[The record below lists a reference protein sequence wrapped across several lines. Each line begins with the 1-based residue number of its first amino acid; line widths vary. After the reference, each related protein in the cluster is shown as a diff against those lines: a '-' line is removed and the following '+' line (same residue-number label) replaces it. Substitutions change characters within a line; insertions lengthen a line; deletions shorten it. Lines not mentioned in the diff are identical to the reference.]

1 MVIKIKKGINVMI
14 NFGGLIRNLENLMDY
29 LRNMLILSIKI
40 YNLLGN
46 VNLLQVTRLT
56 NYNWSLYIKI
66 KHRPLRHN
74 LPNSIEIPS

>member
-1 MVIKIKKGINVMI
+1 MIRKNLKLMYINMVIKIKKGINVMI

-56 NYNWSLYIKI
+56 NYN
-66 KHRPLRHN
+66 
-74 LPNSIEIPS
+74 

>member
-56 NYNWSLYIKI
+56 NYN
-66 KHRPLRHN
+66 
-74 LPNSIEIPS
+74 